1 MSRIFGPHLKL
12 QKFGVNILDGL
23 KISFEKGGAIYA
35 KFYKKDSA
43 AIECLK
49 KILPFE
55 TESFH
60 TRWCGREIF
69 MPIKT
74 VNNSIGSELTRN
86 VSKFD
91 LVYWMKEKGDIH
103 DETISLFYGAESLQ
117 FYGGPLYVEVI
128 GRVSV
133 DQEELLDEIGERVWL
148 MGKERVKIEIIT
160 D

>member
-1 MSRIFGPHLKL
+1 VK
-12 QKFGVNILDGL
+12 ILDGL
-23 KISFEKGGAIYA
+23 KISFEKGGTVYA
-35 KFYKKDSA
+35 KFHKKNSS
-43 AIECLK
+43 AIEYLK
-49 KILPFE
+49 KILPFD
-55 TESFH
+55 TEIFH

-74 VNNSIGSELTRN
+74 GNNDIGSDLTRN

-128 GRVSV
+128 SV

-148 MGKERVKIEIIT
+148 MGKERVKIEKIT

>member
-1 MSRIFGPHLKL
+1 MK
-12 QKFGVNILDGL
+12 KLDGL
-23 KISFEKGGAIYA
+23 KISFEKGGIIYA
-35 KFYKKDSA
+35 KFHKKNST
-43 AIECLK
+43 AIEYLE
-49 KILPFE
+49 KILPFD
-55 TESFH
+55 TEIFH

-74 VNNSIGSELTRN
+74 ENNIIGSDLTKN

-103 DETISLFYGAESLQ
+103 AETISLFYGAESLQ

-148 MGKERVKIEIIT
+148 MGKERVKIEKISS
-160 D
+160 

>member
-1 MSRIFGPHLKL
+1 M
-12 QKFGVNILDGL
+12 DGL
-23 KISFEKGGAIYA
+23 KISFEKGGTIYA
-35 KFYKKDSA
+35 KFHKKDST
-43 AIECLK
+43 AIEYLK
-49 KILPFE
+49 SILPFD
-55 TESFH
+55 TEIFH

-69 MPIKT
+69 MPIT
-74 VNNSIGSELTRN
+74 TENNSIGSELTKN

-103 DETISLFYGAESLQ
+103 NETISLFYGAESLQ
-117 FYGGPLYVEVI
+117 FYGGPLYVEII

-148 MGKERVKIEIIT
+148 MGKERVKIEKIT

>member
-1 MSRIFGPHLKL
+1 MK
-12 QKFGVNILDGL
+12 ILDGL
-23 KISFEKGGAIYA
+23 KISFEKGGTIYA
-35 KFYKKDSA
+35 KFYKKDSS
-43 AIECLK
+43 AIKHLEE
-49 KILPFE
+49 ILPFD
-55 TESFH
+55 TEILH

-74 VNNSIGSELTRN
+74 GNNDIGSDLTKN

-117 FYGGPLYVEVI
+117 FYGGPLYVEGI

-148 MGKERVKIEIIT
+148 MGKERVKIEKIT